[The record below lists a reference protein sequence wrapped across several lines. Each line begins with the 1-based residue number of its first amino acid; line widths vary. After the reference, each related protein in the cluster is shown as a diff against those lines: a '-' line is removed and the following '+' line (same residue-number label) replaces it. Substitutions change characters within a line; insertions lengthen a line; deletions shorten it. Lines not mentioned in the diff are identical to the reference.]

1 MTRQDILIWLKE
13 LFYDNYGVDRD
24 ETVEGAHMTADLP
37 FDSLDQAEIM
47 NEIEVFHCVTSKE
60 MKDYEVEDM
69 LFVRDLINFIEKVY
83 KNK

>member
-13 LFYDNYGVDRD
+13 LFYDRYGVERD
-24 ETVEGAHMTADLP
+24 EIVESAHVAHDLG

-47 NEIEVFHCVTSKE
+47 NEVEIFHCVSSKE
-60 MKDYEVEDM
+60 MKDYVIEDM
-69 LFVRDLINFIEKVY
+69 LYVKNMIDFIEKCY